1 MVGVSFPT
9 MCHATHAAIRSKSAI
24 YWRLILAATLM
35 TTLYTLKLI
44 EFTHERNGHIY
55 NTFKWDQLLLT
66 TVYTYLWSFTVLPTL
81 LYTWQYYDLVERLAS
96 DQATCTVLRTL
107 WIIFVF
113 FGILG
118 FTLLQDYT
126 QSLGF
131 WFVEPFTDHFDL
143 RIASHYQLLSNKMIF
158 GIGIFVSLSL
168 LTSAIFLAGTI
179 YLVKKL
185 QAENTYVQTGSLN
198 LSFVIW
204 HISLLLLQAVS
215 VLTYTIGFIQPSDFS
230 EQTHCQIKNVLI
242 LTSTVMDLFVIYVIC
257 QIIDLTKVQ
266 SLIIKTDQELN
277 KVCFK
282 ESSSSSI
289 ESHSSSDSDSNLVSH
304 TDFQR

>member
-1 MVGVSFPT
+1 
-9 MCHATHAAIRSKSAI
+9 
-24 YWRLILAATLM
+24 
-35 TTLYTLKLI
+35 
-44 EFTHERNGHIY
+44 
-55 NTFKWDQLLLT
+55 LLT
-66 TVYTYLWSFTVLPTL
+66 TVFTYLWSFTVLPTL

-185 QAENTYVQTGSLN
+185 
-198 LSFVIW
+198 
-204 HISLLLLQAVS
+204 
-215 VLTYTIGFIQPSDFS
+215 
-230 EQTHCQIKNVLI
+230 
-242 LTSTVMDLFVIYVIC
+242 
-257 QIIDLTKVQ
+257 
-266 SLIIKTDQELN
+266 
-277 KVCFK
+277 
-282 ESSSSSI
+282 
-289 ESHSSSDSDSNLVSH
+289 
-304 TDFQR
+304 